1 MPNPLLADRPTSRE
15 VDTPPSATWTSI
27 ERTVGRAA
35 CWAIFLLSLAYV
47 PAMLAG
53 FLANGGFDK
62 PVADPTSLSW
72 SY

>member
-1 MPNPLLADRPTSRE
+1 MSNPLLVDLPDRRE
-15 VDTPPSATWTSI
+15 LNTPPSASWTST